1 MTYQKTYQQRARFIR
16 RLMIEGIVAVAGL
29 GMLTAMPVV
38 AYELVSPWQVAQG
51 VLYSSSP
58 GRFAIS
64 FPTTPEITTEDDDID
79 GDPVEIKTF
88 RTATTTSQ
96 YMVMYTDLPTTFLSQ
111 GTEDVLDALRDYSF
125 EDIDI
130 EALLA
135 SEINVQLGGHPGR
148 RYRYSQ
154 GDGTIDIRLYLVDER
169 AYLLLAVDN
178 NETNVD
184 RFISSF
190 ALR

>member
-1 MTYQKTYQQRARFIR
+1 MHLISLLF
-16 RLMIEGIVAVAGL
+16 
-29 GMLTAMPVV
+29 PVNNHPLFQ
-38 AYELVSPWQVAQG
+38 LVC
-51 VLYSSSP
+51 
-58 GRFAIS
+58 
-64 FPTTPEITTEDDDID
+64 
-79 GDPVEIKTF
+79 
-88 RTATTTSQ
+88 
-96 YMVMYTDLPTTFLSQ
+96 
-111 GTEDVLDALRDYSF
+111 